1 MRAHTLHYV
10 DGSGTTF
17 ALQGQKFGW
26 NVPRPI
32 NDRIARMTQV
42 PKAAFRWSR
51 IALALAV
58 IALGF
63 AIGLAIKRQSPEPV
77 ATADSAAAPSGQDPF
92 AALEARTREKPG
104 DAAAWLALGAAYFD
118 AGRFADAATAFDQA
132 LQADPGK
139 ALAWSSLG
147 EARVMASERDP
158 MPAEAAAAFR
168 KAVALDPKDPR
179 ARYFLAV
186 GKDLTG
192 DHQGAV
198 DDWLALL
205 ADTPPGAPWE
215 GDLRRTIEQVAK
227 INRINVAPRMASLAQ
242 PAPQLPVAARGIP
255 GPTAEDLRAASAMP
269 PGEQRQMAEGMV
281 ARLEAKLQGNPANID
296 GWAMLMRSRMTL
308 DQPDKASAALKAAIA
323 ANPAQAARLRQEAGV
338 LGVK

>member
-1 MRAHTLHYV
+1 
-10 DGSGTTF
+10 
-17 ALQGQKFGW
+17 
-26 NVPRPI
+26 
-32 NDRIARMTQV
+32 MTQV
-42 PKAAFRWSR
+42 LKTTFSWSR

-63 AIGLAIKRQSPEPV
+63 AIGYAIKRQSPKTANEAQSIV
-77 ATADSAAAPSGQDPF
+77 APAGQDPF
-92 AALEARTREKPG
+92 APLEARTRENPG
-104 DAAAWLALGAAYFD
+104 DGSAWLALGAAYFD
-118 AGRFADAATAFDQA
+118 AGRFADAVTAFDKAAQV
-132 LQADPGK
+132 DPGK
-139 ALAWSSLG
+139 AVAWSSLG

-168 KAVALDPKDPR
+168 RAVTIDPKDPR

-192 DHQGAV
+192 DHKGAV

-215 GDLRRTIEQVAK
+215 SDLRRTIEQVA
-227 INRINVAPRMASLAQ
+227 RINKIDVAPRMASVSQ

-255 GPTAEDLRAASAMP
+255 GPTAEDLRAASAIP

-281 ARLEAKLQGNPANID
+281 ARLEAKLQTNPANLD

-308 DQPDKASAALKAAIA
+308 GQPEKASGALKAAIA
-323 ANPAQAARLRQEAGV
+323 ANPAQAARLRQEAGL

>member
-1 MRAHTLHYV
+1 
-10 DGSGTTF
+10 
-17 ALQGQKFGW
+17 
-26 NVPRPI
+26 
-32 NDRIARMTQV
+32 MTQV
-42 PKAAFRWSR
+42 LKTTFSWSR

-63 AIGLAIKRQSPEPV
+63 AIGYAIKRQSPKTANEAQSIV
-77 ATADSAAAPSGQDPF
+77 APAGQDPF
-92 AALEARTREKPG
+92 APLEARTRENPG
-104 DAAAWLALGAAYFD
+104 DGSAWLALGAAYFD
-118 AGRFADAATAFDQA
+118 AGRFADAVTAFDKAAQV
-132 LQADPGK
+132 DPGK
-139 ALAWSSLG
+139 AVAWSSLG

-168 KAVALDPKDPR
+168 RAVTIDPKDPR

-205 ADTPPGAPWE
+205 ADTPPGSSWE
-215 GDLRRTIEQVAK
+215 SDLRRTIEQVA
-227 INRINVAPRMASLAQ
+227 RINKIDVAPRMASVSQ

-255 GPTAEDLRAASAMP
+255 GPTAEDLRAASAIP

-281 ARLEAKLQGNPANID
+281 ARLEAKLQTNPANLD

-308 DQPDKASAALKAAIA
+308 GQPEKASGALKAAIA
-323 ANPAQAARLRQEAGV
+323 ANPAQAARLRQEAGL

>member
-1 MRAHTLHYV
+1 
-10 DGSGTTF
+10 
-17 ALQGQKFGW
+17 
-26 NVPRPI
+26 
-32 NDRIARMTQV
+32 MTQV
-42 PKAAFRWSR
+42 LKTTFSWSR

-63 AIGLAIKRQSPEPV
+63 AIGYAIKRQSPKTANEAQSIV
-77 ATADSAAAPSGQDPF
+77 APAGQDPF
-92 AALEARTREKPG
+92 APLEARTRENPG
-104 DAAAWLALGAAYFD
+104 DGSAWLALGAAYFD
-118 AGRFADAATAFDQA
+118 AGRFADAVTAFDKAAQV
-132 LQADPGK
+132 DPGK
-139 ALAWSSLG
+139 AVTWSSLG

-168 KAVALDPKDPR
+168 RAVTIDPKDPR

-215 GDLRRTIEQVAK
+215 SDLRRTIEQVA
-227 INRINVAPRMASLAQ
+227 RINKIDVAPRMASVSQ

-255 GPTAEDLRAASAMP
+255 GPTAEDLRAASAIP

-281 ARLEAKLQGNPANID
+281 ARLEAKLQSNPANLD

-308 DQPDKASAALKAAIA
+308 GQPEKASGALKAAIA
-323 ANPAQAARLRQEAGV
+323 ANPAQAARLRQEAGL

>member
-1 MRAHTLHYV
+1 
-10 DGSGTTF
+10 
-17 ALQGQKFGW
+17 
-26 NVPRPI
+26 
-32 NDRIARMTQV
+32 MTQV
-42 PKAAFRWSR
+42 LKTTFSWSR

-63 AIGLAIKRQSPEPV
+63 AIGYAIKRQSPKTANEAQSIV
-77 ATADSAAAPSGQDPF
+77 APAGQDPF
-92 AALEARTREKPG
+92 APLEARTRENPG
-104 DAAAWLALGAAYFD
+104 DGSAWLALGAAYFD
-118 AGRFADAATAFDQA
+118 AGRFADAVTAFDKAAQV
-132 LQADPGK
+132 DPGK
-139 ALAWSSLG
+139 AVTWSSLG

-168 KAVALDPKDPR
+168 RAVTIDPKDPR

-192 DHQGAV
+192 DHKGAV

-215 GDLRRTIEQVAK
+215 SDLRRTIEQVA
-227 INRINVAPRMASLAQ
+227 RINKIDVAPRMASVSQ

-255 GPTAEDLRAASAMP
+255 GPTAEDLRAASAIP

-281 ARLEAKLQGNPANID
+281 ARLEAKLQTNPANLD

-308 DQPDKASAALKAAIA
+308 GQPEKASGALKAAIA
-323 ANPAQAARLRQEAGV
+323 ANPAQAARLRQEAGL

>member
-1 MRAHTLHYV
+1 
-10 DGSGTTF
+10 
-17 ALQGQKFGW
+17 
-26 NVPRPI
+26 
-32 NDRIARMTQV
+32 MTQV
-42 PKAAFRWSR
+42 LKTTFSWSR

-63 AIGLAIKRQSPEPV
+63 AIGYAIKRQSPKTANEAQSIV
-77 ATADSAAAPSGQDPF
+77 APAGQDPF
-92 AALEARTREKPG
+92 APLEARTRENPG
-104 DAAAWLALGAAYFD
+104 DGSAWLALGAAYFD
-118 AGRFADAATAFDQA
+118 AGRFADAVTAFDKAAQV
-132 LQADPGK
+132 DPGK
-139 ALAWSSLG
+139 AVAWSSLG

-168 KAVALDPKDPR
+168 RAVTIDPKDPR

-192 DHQGAV
+192 DHKGAV

-205 ADTPPGAPWE
+205 ADTPPGSSWE
-215 GDLRRTIEQVAK
+215 SDLRRTIEQVA
-227 INRINVAPRMASLAQ
+227 RINKIDVAPRMASVSQ

-255 GPTAEDLRAASAMP
+255 GPTAEDLRAASAIP

-281 ARLEAKLQGNPANID
+281 ARLEAKLQTNPANLD

-308 DQPDKASAALKAAIA
+308 GQPEKASGALKAAIA
-323 ANPAQAARLRQEAGV
+323 ANPAQAARLRQEAGL

>member
-1 MRAHTLHYV
+1 
-10 DGSGTTF
+10 
-17 ALQGQKFGW
+17 
-26 NVPRPI
+26 
-32 NDRIARMTQV
+32 MTQV
-42 PKAAFRWSR
+42 LKTTFSWSR

-63 AIGLAIKRQSPEPV
+63 AIGYAIKRQSPKTANEAQSIV
-77 ATADSAAAPSGQDPF
+77 APAGQDPF
-92 AALEARTREKPG
+92 APLEARTRENPG
-104 DAAAWLALGAAYFD
+104 DGSAWLALGAAYFD
-118 AGRFADAATAFDQA
+118 AGRFADAVTAFDKAAQV
-132 LQADPGK
+132 DPGK
-139 ALAWSSLG
+139 AVAWSSLG

-168 KAVALDPKDPR
+168 RAVTIDPKDPR

-215 GDLRRTIEQVAK
+215 SDLRRTIEQVA
-227 INRINVAPRMASLAQ
+227 RINKIDVAPRMASVSQ

-255 GPTAEDLRAASAMP
+255 GPTAEDLRAASAIP

-281 ARLEAKLQGNPANID
+281 ARLEAKLQTNPANLD

-308 DQPDKASAALKAAIA
+308 GQPEKASGALKAAIA
-323 ANPAQAARLRQEAGV
+323 ANPAQAARLRQEAGL

>member
-1 MRAHTLHYV
+1 
-10 DGSGTTF
+10 
-17 ALQGQKFGW
+17 
-26 NVPRPI
+26 
-32 NDRIARMTQV
+32 MTQV
-42 PKAAFRWSR
+42 LKTTFSWSR

-63 AIGLAIKRQSPEPV
+63 AIGYAIKRQSPKTANEAQSIV
-77 ATADSAAAPSGQDPF
+77 APAGQDPF
-92 AALEARTREKPG
+92 APLEARTRENPG
-104 DAAAWLALGAAYFD
+104 DGSAWLALGAAYFD
-118 AGRFADAATAFDQA
+118 AGRFADAVTAFDKAAQV
-132 LQADPGK
+132 DPGK
-139 ALAWSSLG
+139 AVTWSSLG

-168 KAVALDPKDPR
+168 RAVTIDPKDPR

-205 ADTPPGAPWE
+205 ADTPPGSSWE
-215 GDLRRTIEQVAK
+215 SDLRRTIEQVA
-227 INRINVAPRMASLAQ
+227 RINKIDVAPRMASVSQ

-255 GPTAEDLRAASAMP
+255 GPTAEDLRAASAIP

-281 ARLEAKLQGNPANID
+281 ARLEAKLQTNPANLD

-308 DQPDKASAALKAAIA
+308 GQPEKASGALKAAIA
-323 ANPAQAARLRQEAGV
+323 ANPAQAARLRQEAGL